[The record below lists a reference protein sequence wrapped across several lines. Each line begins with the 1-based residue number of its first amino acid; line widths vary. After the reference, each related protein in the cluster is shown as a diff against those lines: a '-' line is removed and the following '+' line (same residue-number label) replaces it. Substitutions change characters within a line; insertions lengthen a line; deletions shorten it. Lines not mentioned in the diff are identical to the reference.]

1 MEIIIKPDAKSGCV
15 LFAKIIADL
24 VKNKPNA
31 VLGLAT
37 GDTMEPIY
45 AELVRMHQE
54 EGLDFSRVTSFNLDE
69 YVGLGRSH
77 NQSYRYYMEKH
88 LFCNVNI
95 STDRIHVPNGLA
107 TDIPAACQRYEEEI
121 KAAGGIDLQLLGI
134 GRIGHIGFNEP
145 TSSLASRTRIK
156 TLTEAT
162 IRDNAPH
169 FENEKEVPIR
179 VLTMGIG
186 TILEAR
192 CCLILA
198 FGVKKADAVASM
210 VEGPITSMVT
220 ASALQLHPK
229 TIVVL
234 DEDAASKLQLR
245 DYYRHVYNN
254 KPAWQRYE

>member
-15 LFAKIIADL
+15 LSAKIIADL

-37 GDTMEPIY
+37 GNTMEPVY
-45 AELVRMHQE
+45 AELVRMYQNE
-54 EGLDFSRVTSFNLDE
+54 DLDFSRVTSFNLDE
-69 YVGLGRSH
+69 YIGLGRNHS
-77 NQSYRYYMEKH
+77 QSYRYYMEKH
-88 LFCNVNI
+88 LFGKVNI
-95 STDRIHVPNGLA
+95 FPDRIHVPNGLA
-107 TDIPAACQRYEEEI
+107 TDIPSACQNYEEEI

-134 GRIGHIGFNEP
+134 GRVGHIGFNEP
-145 TSSLASRTRIK
+145 TSSLVSRTRIK
-156 TLTEAT
+156 TLTEET

-169 FENEKEVPIR
+169 FKKEEEVPIR

-186 TILEAR
+186 TILETR
-192 CCLILA
+192 CCLLFA
-198 FGVKKADAVASM
+198 FGMKKAGAVANM
-210 VEGPITSMVT
+210 VEGPITSMVP

-234 DEDAASKLQLR
+234 DEDAASKLQLK